1 MKNFTNFM
9 KFTYV
14 CDLICLFC
22 CSDLTIHLEGSNN
35 LHGHRFVLAA
45 RSDYW
50 GVDDLAKVSEL
61 DFAGNSHSTIFLQL

>member
-1 MKNFTNFM
+1 MS
-9 KFTYV
+9 
-14 CDLICLFC
+14 ICFP
-22 CSDLTIHLEGSNN
+22 SDLVIHLEGSHR

-61 DFAGNSHSTIFLQL
+61 DFTGNIY